1 MRFRFALEAYANR
14 EGYELR
20 YQPGRGY
27 VFDAPTGRSA
37 TVIPFPGKGKGP
49 R

>member
-1 MRFRFALEAYANR
+1 MRFRFALEAYADG

-27 VFDAPTGRSA
+27 VFDTPPGRSA
-37 TVIPFPGKGKGP
+37 TVIPFPAKGKGS